1 MYNGRERSGHSPT
14 QGIMSHINEEIKLLI
29 KSKYPLV
36 LVESID
42 EQYVLTQLTQ
52 MARELNLTFYQWSV
66 TDGLRKERRER
77 SYYQSRDPII
87 MLKTVLEIVNPSA
100 ESTSRESLFVF
111 KDLDKYL
118 QDSVVLRLL
127 KDLLITIQNTVTTVI
142 ILATEYKLPPDI
154 EPYAAHIIGGFL
166 TEQEIVN
173 VVNETIIELRQSNKN
188 VVVFLTANEAKK
200 MTKALAGLS
209 AQQIRN
215 IVNRCILDD
224 NKLSISDL
232 GTIELCKRE
241 IFDREG
247 VLGFC
252 ISEDKSNIGDFD
264 NLKMWLSERKH
275 SFHGDTSASLPPPK
289 GILLMGVQGCGKS
302 LAVKVVAR
310 ELGLSLYRLDLT
322 RLYSKYIGQTEQ
334 NLRKALKTVEQLSPL
349 CLWIDEIEKGFAASA
364 GDVDGGVSQ
373 RVLGTFLTWM
383 QERRTGCF
391 LAATAN
397 NIYMLAPEFLRKGR
411 FDEVFFVD
419 LPDPNLREH
428 IFRIHLAKRGLDPG
442 TYDCPLLAAESAGF
456 SGAEIE
462 QAIISALYRATSKK
476 ESISTAH
483 ILEQLQ
489 STKPLAVIK
498 REQIAALR
506 QWAKQRTVPA

>member
-1 MYNGRERSGHSPT
+1 MYNGRERLGHSPT
-14 QGIMSHINEEIKLLI
+14 QGIMSHINEELKLLI

-87 MLKTVLEIVNPSA
+87 MLKTVLEIISPSA
-100 ESTSRESLFVF
+100 ESPSRESLFVF
-111 KDLDKYL
+111 KDLGKYL

-127 KDLLITIQNTVTTVI
+127 KDLLITIKNTRTTVI

-154 EPYAAHIIGGFL
+154 EPYAAQIIAGFL
-166 TEQEIVN
+166 TQQEIIN
-173 VVNETIIELRQSNKN
+173 VVNETITELRQTNKN
-188 VVVFLTANEAKK
+188 VVVSLTANEAKK

-209 AQQIRN
+209 AQQVRN
-215 IVNRCILDD
+215 IVNRCVLDD
-224 NKLSISDL
+224 NRLSISDL
-232 GTIELCKRE
+232 ATIELCKRE

-247 VLGFC
+247 VLEFC
-252 ISEDKSNIGDFD
+252 ISEDKSNIADFD
-264 NLKMWLSERKH
+264 NLKRWLSERKH
-275 SFHGDTSASLPPPK
+275 SFHADTSASLPPPK

-310 ELGLSLYRLDLT
+310 DLGLSLYRLDLS

-383 QERRTGCF
+383 QERGTGCF

-397 NIYMLAPEFLRKGR
+397 NIYMLPPEFLRKGR
-411 FDEVFFVD
+411 FDELFFVD
-419 LPDPNLREH
+419 LPDTDLREH

-442 TYDCPLLAAESAGF
+442 TYDCPRLATESAGF

-483 ILEQLQ
+483 IIEQLQ

-498 REQIAALR
+498 GEEVAALR
-506 QWAKQRTVPA
+506 QWANQRTVPA